1 MEKYNI
7 IKKENI
13 NYKYYKNI
21 PYIRKKDFD
30 AKFYKFVGQT
40 KLQKV
45 NRNKDFD
52 AIINYEEEDFIV
64 EDSVLGIKK
73 GYIQVDENSYII
85 LKTITP
91 ILLLIIFGL
100 LLLGSL
106 LSSILLI
113 NHQKVDLVNPIVE
126 EIKDT
131 NETEDKE
138 IIYKLSFNGNG
149 SNGFMD
155 SIDVLEND
163 NIKLP
168 KNKFKKKGYTFIGWS
183 FSKFGKVV
191 YLDEEEIKNLKSD
204 EKEIILYAVFSINK
218 YKVIFLDYNDSILY
232 EKYQNYNSKVELP
245 GDPTRE
251 GYKFLKWDNNITKIL
266 KETKYK
272 ALYEVIQ
279 YDISY
284 QLNGGFIN
292 KILPT
297 TYNIESENIAI
308 VNPLKKGYTFIGW
321 SINNSKNYKIN
332 YVLSKGNYGNKN
344 LSAKYKPNKYEIIF
358 DVNGGNTILEN
369 KEVYFDSEYGEL
381 PEPRKEGYTF
391 IGWVN
396 ENGEEVNEN
405 TKYIEDNDIKLTAT
419 WKANQYTVSF
429 NTDGGSVLPENKN
442 VTYDSAYGELPEPLK
457 EGYNFKGW
465 YLNEQKVNEKTIVK
479 SSANH
484 ELIARWK
491 KINYVIE
498 YNTVGGI
505 LEANVT
511 IYDVEDEDFTIPHP
525 TKEGYTF
532 TGWTGANGETPEK
545 DVVIKSGTTGNYK
558 YRANWQVNYYNVS
571 YYINNNLWTT
581 RSIAFGSAVPNLTY
595 SINDKQTFSGWSGY
609 ISTMPSHDIKITG
622 IVRETNCGVLTGHGS
637 LDRVSSFIN
646 VFNQAG
652 FNAYL
657 INSNG
662 AYAVATNQNYAY
674 STAVNMLNYVWANT
688 SSTGTH
694 SLNWIGLNCDNG
706 KSFNISR

>member
-1 MEKYNI
+1 MEKY
-7 IKKENI
+7 KVVEKENI

-30 AKFYKFVGQT
+30 EKFYKFIGQT

-52 AIINYEEEDFIV
+52 AIINYENEDFIV

-73 GYIQVDENSYII
+73 GYIQVDENSYVI
-85 LKTITP
+85 LKTLTP
-91 ILLLIIFGL
+91 ILLLIILGL

-106 LSSILLI
+106 LGSILFV

-126 EIKDT
+126 EIKET
-131 NETEDKE
+131 NPTEQEKV
-138 IIYKLSFNGNG
+138 IYKLSFDGNG
-149 SNGFMD
+149 AIGSMA
-155 SIDVLEND
+155 SINVLEND
-163 NIKLP
+163 TIKLP
-168 KNKFKKKGYTFIGWS
+168 ENNFKKKGYTFIGWA

-204 EKEIILYAVFSINK
+204 EKELILYAMFSINK
-218 YKVIFLDYNDSILY
+218 YKVIFLDYNDNILH

-245 GDPTRE
+245 EIPTRI
-251 GYKFLKWDNNITKIL
+251 GYKFLKWDNDTTKIL
-266 KETKYK
+266 KETRYK
-272 ALYEVIQ
+272 ALYEIIP
-279 YDISY
+279 YNISY
-284 QLNGGFIN
+284 NLNGGKIN
-292 KILPT
+292 NILPT
-297 TYNIESENIAI
+297 TYNIESEPIKI
-308 VNPLKKGYTFIGW
+308 TNPTKKGYTFSGW
-321 SINNSKNYKIN
+321 SVNHSLNCIKDF
-332 YVLSKGNYGNKN
+332 VLRTGSYGDKN
-344 LSAKYKPNKYEIIF
+344 LSAKYKPNLYNISF
-358 DVNGGNTILEN
+358 DVNEGHTELEQ
-369 KEVYFDSEYGEL
+369 KEVYFDSKYGEL
-381 PEPRKEGYTF
+381 PEPKREGYTF
-391 IGWVN
+391 SGWIN
-396 ENGEEVNEN
+396 DKEEIVDEN
-405 TKYIEDNDIKLTAT
+405 TKYTEDNDITLKAT

-442 VTYDSAYGELPEPLK
+442 VTYDSAYGELPEPIK

-465 YLNEQKVNEKTIVK
+465 YLNEQKVNENTIVK
-479 SSANH
+479 TSSNH

-532 TGWTGANGETPEK
+532 TGWTGANGTTPEK
-545 DVVIKSGTTGNYK
+545 DVIIKSGTTGNYK
-558 YRANWQVNYYNVS
+558 YQANWQVNYYNVN
-571 YYINNNLWTT
+571 YYINNSLWTT
-581 RSIAFGSAVPNLTY
+581 RSVAYGSSVPNLTY
-595 SINDKQTFSGWSGY
+595 SINDKQNFSGWSGY
-609 ISTMPSHDIKITG
+609 ISIMPAHDINVNG

-637 LDRVSSFIN
+637 FDRVSSFVN

-657 INSNG
+657 VNSTG
-662 AYAVATNQNYAY
+662 AYAVSSDQNYAY

-688 SSTGTH
+688 SSSGSH
-694 SLNWIGLNCDNG
+694 ALNYIELHCDNG
-706 KSFNISR
+706 HSFSITR